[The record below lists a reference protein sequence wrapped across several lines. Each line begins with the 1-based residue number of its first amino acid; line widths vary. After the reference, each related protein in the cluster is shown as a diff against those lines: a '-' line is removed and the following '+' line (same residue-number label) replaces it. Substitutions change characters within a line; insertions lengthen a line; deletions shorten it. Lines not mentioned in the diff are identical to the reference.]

1 MSNTDTVSRFR
12 RGLAAVWFV
21 LLGLVLVG
29 VTGVAL
35 DTGLVLLVANQLQN
49 ASDAGALAG
58 TRLVQTDITEA
69 RQAALD
75 IAFEN
80 AAAKSPVQI
89 DLNPENVPTGDIVV
103 MKWHRATA
111 FFLWSNALDASE
123 NRRSKVWPG
132 WTMFCF
138 LSSS

>member
-1 MSNTDTVSRFR
+1 MRNTDTASRFR

-80 AAAKSPVQI
+80 DAAKSPVQI

-103 MKWHRATA
+103 GRYDRSAGLLWIHGTGELTINYSGPEVSPGNRV
-111 FFLWSNALDASE
+111 FLE
-123 NRRSKVWPG
+123 E
-132 WTMFCF
+132 
-138 LSSS
+138 